1 MNTAVLQKL
10 LRELKNP
17 NTSSLYIAFKDKLSE
32 FNFDKTKACNQQWLE
47 TWLETR
53 PGSAIRLIDEGVYIT
68 LSIRETILEQLVLI
82 LEKRLSKTG
91 SKPNEN
97 PSSTVELITQIE
109 IERWFEL
116 ELDWLLTLL
125 STIYCNENEID
136 NQSINPLM
144 NGRFSIYAASY
155 NDRVQLTTEAI
166 EYMDRGTL
174 NLSNIDKLLDYF
186 GAFFLLTFCQ
196 DDMLKQRIINIC
208 GDL

>member
-17 NTSSLYIAFKDKLSE
+17 NSSSLYIAFKDKLSE
-32 FNFDKTKACNQQWLE
+32 FKFDKTKACNQQWFE
-47 TWLETR
+47 VWLETSPR
-53 PGSAIRLIDEGVYIT
+53 NAIRLIDEGVYVTI
-68 LSIRETILEQLVLI
+68 SIREAILEQLVLI

-91 SKPNEN
+91 SKSNEN